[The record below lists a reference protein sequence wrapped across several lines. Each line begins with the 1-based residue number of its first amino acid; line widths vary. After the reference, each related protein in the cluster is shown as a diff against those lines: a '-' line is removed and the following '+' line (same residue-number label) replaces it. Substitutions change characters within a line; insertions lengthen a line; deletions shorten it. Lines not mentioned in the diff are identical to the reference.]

1 MLKAQNISR
10 RFGATFALQDVT
22 FTVRRGEILGLIG
35 PNGAGKT
42 TLLEILSGLLPA
54 DMGSVLWDDTLLH
67 PARRKQVMFYL
78 PEAVYPYPDRRAI
91 DVLAL
96 FAHLFAQPNER
107 LASIVGDLALSPILA
122 TRVAAL
128 SKGYRRRLLAI
139 GLLAPQPLIMI
150 DEPSRARLRQTRDI
164 MGSRP
169 SCRRSNSAAR
179 FISSACRAPLR
190 PVRASFWRK
199 VRGEGDLPE
208 LRRRAGSG
216 QAGLQGGVPCAHL
229 TQLGQSR
236 LFAVLV
242 AKEWRDILAGHALLL
257 LLLSPLVG
265 YSYIQA
271 VTLYAEASRS
281 AVSSPG
287 RSGLSPL
294 DGIFVLPGAL
304 YLANTSFFR
313 SSPFAQ
319 SQ

>member
-1 MLKAQNISR
+1 VLKAQNISR

-107 LASIVGDLALSPILA
+107 LVSIVGDLALSPVLA

-128 SKGYRRRLLAI
+128 SKGYRRRLLLAI

-150 DEPSRARLRQTRDI
+150 DEPFEGLDLRQTRDI
-164 MGSRP
+164 MEVLRRRRAADRTLLLSIHQLSDAERLCDRFVLLSGGS
-169 SCRRSNSAAR
+169 
-179 FISSACRAPLR
+179 
-190 PVRASFWRK
+190 

-216 QAGLQGGVPCAHL
+216 QAGLEEVFLAL
-229 TQLGQSR
+229 T
-236 LFAVLV
+236 
-242 AKEWRDILAGHALLL
+242 
-257 LLLSPLVG
+257 
-265 YSYIQA
+265 
-271 VTLYAEASRS
+271 
-281 AVSSPG
+281 
-287 RSGLSPL
+287 
-294 DGIFVLPGAL
+294 
-304 YLANTSFFR
+304 
-313 SSPFAQ
+313 
-319 SQ
+319 